1 MRHESTVFA
10 SLLKLIPRSTFN
22 ALVKKHGMDARV
34 RGLTTRAQFCA
45 MLFAQL
51 WGSTSL
57 RDLVGSLSTHQAL
70 LYHAG
75 IKDEVRRSTLSD
87 ANRIRSHAF
96 FDDLFAALL
105 TELPVG
111 LPRKMR
117 SAAVRLIDS
126 TNLRLSA
133 LSSGWAQFSNGVF
146 AAKLH
151 VVYDPN
157 DDRPVYFVTTPA
169 NVNDITPAKA
179 MTIEPGATYVF
190 DLGYYDF
197 GWWAALDAQGCCIV
211 TRLKKN
217 TPLAVVAENK
227 VAKGGAILSDRIGH
241 LPSRLAFSR
250 ANPFDDPVREIC
262 VRIDNGKTLRLMTND
277 LDASAEEIA
286 DLYKSRWQVELFFRW
301 IKQTLK
307 IKRFM
312 GVTENAVR
320 IQVAVALIAFLLL
333 RAAQTAYRVAL
344 SPLAFA
350 RFIKTA
356 LTHRRS
362 IASLRDPPA
371 RRAQDQNQLTWE
383 FATC

>member
-10 SLLKLIPRSTFN
+10 SLLKLVPRSTFN
-22 ALVKKHGMDARV
+22 ALVKKHAMDAGV

-51 WGSTSL
+51 SGAASL
-57 RDLVGSLSTHQAL
+57 RDLVTSLSTHKTL

-105 TELPVG
+105 SELPGG

-117 SAAVRLIDS
+117 AAVRLLDS
-126 TNLRLSA
+126 TNLPLST
-133 LSSGWAQFSNGVF
+133 LSSGWAQFSAGVF

-157 DDRPVYFVTTPA
+157 QDRPVYFVTTPA

-179 MTIEPGATYVF
+179 ITIEPQATYVF

-197 GWWAALDAQGCCIV
+197 GWWAALDAQGCRLV

-217 TPLAVVAENK
+217 TRLDVVAENK
-227 VAKGGAILSDRIGH
+227 VAKGGAVLSDRIGH
-241 LPSRLAFSR
+241 LPRRLTFNR
-250 ANPFDDPVREIC
+250 RNPFSDPVREIC
-262 VRIDNGKTLRLMTND
+262 VRIDGGKVLRLMTND
-277 LDASAEEIA
+277 LDAPAEEIA
-286 DLYKSRWQVELFFRW
+286 DLYKSRWQIELFFRW

-307 IKRFM
+307 IRHFL
-312 GVTENAVR
+312 GVSENAVR

-333 RAAQTAYRVAL
+333 RAAQAL
-344 SPLAFA
+344 HGLAVSPLTFA
-350 RFIKTA
+350 RLIRTA

-362 IASLRDPPA
+362 ITRLLDPPDKP
-371 RRAQDQNQLTWE
+371 QSQSQMTLK

>member
-10 SLLKLIPRSTFN
+10 SLLKLIARSTFN
-22 ALVKKHGMDARV
+22 ALVKKHGMDAGV
-34 RGLTTRAQFCA
+34 RGLTTRTQFCA

-51 WGSTSL
+51 SGAASL
-57 RDLVGSLSTHQAL
+57 RDLVTSLSTHKTL

-87 ANRIRSHAF
+87 ANRTRSHAF

-105 TELPVG
+105 TELPG
-111 LPRKMR
+111 TLPRKMR
-117 SAAVRLIDS
+117 SAVRLIDS
-126 TNLRLSA
+126 TNLPLST
-133 LSSGWAQFSNGVF
+133 LSSGWAQFSAGVF

-157 DDRPVYFVTTPA
+157 ADRPVYFVTTPA

-179 MTIEPGATYVF
+179 MAIEPEATYVF

-197 GWWAALDAQGCCIV
+197 GWWAALDAHGCRLV

-217 TPLAVVAENK
+217 TRLDVVAENK
-227 VAKGGAILSDRIGH
+227 VAKGGAVLSDRIGH
-241 LPSRLAFSR
+241 LPSRLTFNR
-250 ANPFDDPVREIC
+250 RNPFSDPVREIC
-262 VRIDNGKTLRLMTND
+262 VRIDGGKVLRLMTND
-277 LDASAEEIA
+277 LDAPAEEIA
-286 DLYKSRWQVELFFRW
+286 ALYKSRWQIELFFRW

-307 IKRFM
+307 IRHFL
-312 GVTENAVR
+312 GVSENAVR

-333 RAAQTAYRVAL
+333 RAAQAL
-344 SPLAFA
+344 HRLAVSPLTFA
-350 RFIKTA
+350 RLIRTA
-356 LTHRRS
+356 LTHRKA
-362 IASLRDPPA
+362 ITCLLDPPDKP
-371 RRAQDQNQLTWE
+371 QSQSQMNLE

>member
-22 ALVKKHGMDARV
+22 ALVKKHGVDTGV

-51 WGSTSL
+51 SGAASL
-57 RDLVGSLSTHQAL
+57 RDLVTSLSTHKTL

-75 IKDEVRRSTLSD
+75 ITDEVRRSTLSD

-105 TELPVG
+105 SELPGG

-117 SAAVRLIDS
+117 AAVRLIDS
-126 TNLRLSA
+126 TNLPLSG
-133 LSSGWAQFSNGVF
+133 LSSGWAQFSAGVF

-157 DDRPVYFVTTPA
+157 QDRPVYFVTTPA

-179 MTIEPGATYVF
+179 ITIEPEATYVF

-197 GWWAALDAQGCCIV
+197 GWWAALDAQGCRLV

-217 TPLAVVAENK
+217 TRLNVVAENK

-241 LPSRLAFSR
+241 LPRRLTFNR
-250 ANPFDDPVREIC
+250 KNPFSDPVREVC
-262 VRIDNGKTLRLMTND
+262 VRIDGGKVLRLMTND
-277 LDASAEEIA
+277 LDAPAQEIA
-286 DLYKSRWQVELFFRW
+286 DLYKSRWQIELFFRW

-307 IKRFM
+307 IRHFL
-312 GVTENAVR
+312 GVSENAVR

-333 RAAQTAYRVAL
+333 RAAQALHSVAV
-344 SPLAFA
+344 SPLTFA
-350 RFIKTA
+350 RLIRTA

-362 IASLRDPPA
+362 ITRLLDPPDKP
-371 RRAQDQNQLTWE
+371 QSQSQMSLE
-383 FATC
+383 LATC

>member
-1 MRHESTVFA
+1 
-10 SLLKLIPRSTFN
+10 LKLVPRSTFN
-22 ALVKKHGMDARV
+22 ALVKKHGMDAGV

-51 WGSTSL
+51 SGAASL
-57 RDLVGSLSTHQAL
+57 RDLVTSLLTHKTL

-75 IKDEVRRSTLSD
+75 IKDEVRRSTLAD

-105 TELPVG
+105 SELPGG

-117 SAAVRLIDS
+117 AAVRLIDS

-157 DDRPVYFVTTPA
+157 QDRPVYFVTTPA

-179 MTIEPGATYVF
+179 ITIEPQATYVF

-197 GWWAALDAQGCCIV
+197 GWWAALDAQGSRLV

-217 TPLAVVAENK
+217 TRLDVVAENK
-227 VAKGGAILSDRIGH
+227 VAKGGAVLSDRIGY
-241 LPSRLAFSR
+241 LPSRLTFNR
-250 ANPFDDPVREIC
+250 RNPFSDPIREVC
-262 VRIDNGKTLRLMTND
+262 VRIDGGKILRLMTND
-277 LDASAEEIA
+277 LDAPAEEIA
-286 DLYKSRWQVELFFRW
+286 DLYKSRWQIELFFRW

-307 IKRFM
+307 IRHFL
-312 GVTENAVR
+312 GVSENAVR

-333 RAAQTAYRVAL
+333 RAAQAL
-344 SPLAFA
+344 HGLTVSPLTFA
-350 RFIKTA
+350 RLIRTA

-362 IASLRDPPA
+362 ITRLLDPPDKP
-371 RRAQDQNQLTWE
+371 QSQSQMTLG
-383 FATC
+383 FAT

>member
-22 ALVKKHGMDARV
+22 ALVKKHGVDTGV

-51 WGSTSL
+51 SGAASL
-57 RDLVGSLSTHQAL
+57 RDLVTSLSTHKTL

-75 IKDEVRRSTLSD
+75 ITDEVRRSTLSD

-105 TELPVG
+105 SELPGG

-117 SAAVRLIDS
+117 AAVRLIDS
-126 TNLRLSA
+126 TNLPLSG
-133 LSSGWAQFSNGVF
+133 LSSGWAQFSAGVF

-157 DDRPVYFVTTPA
+157 QDRPVYFVTTPA

-179 MTIEPGATYVF
+179 ITIEPEATYVF

-197 GWWAALDAQGCCIV
+197 GWWAALDAQGCRLV

-217 TPLAVVAENK
+217 TRLDVVAENK
-227 VAKGGAILSDRIGH
+227 VAKGGAVLSDRIGH
-241 LPSRLAFSR
+241 LPRRLTFNR
-250 ANPFDDPVREIC
+250 RNPFSDPVREVC
-262 VRIDNGKTLRLMTND
+262 VRIDGGKVLRLMTND
-277 LDASAEEIA
+277 LDAPAQEIA
-286 DLYKSRWQVELFFRW
+286 DLYKSRWQIELFFRW

-307 IKRFM
+307 IRHFL
-312 GVTENAVR
+312 GVSENAVR

-333 RAAQTAYRVAL
+333 RAAQALHSVAV
-344 SPLAFA
+344 SPLTFA
-350 RFIKTA
+350 RLIRTA

-362 IASLRDPPA
+362 ITRLLDPPDKP
-371 RRAQDQNQLTWE
+371 QSQSQMSLE
-383 FATC
+383 LATC